1 MKTIHYVLS
10 EQCNLNCTYCGVD
23 KKNTHYMNFDS
34 FLIFYNDYL
43 KNETEEYNFDIF
55 GGEPFIHAATC
66 LNIIKFLNSE
76 EKCNSIRIT
85 TNGTIYNKYVESIIK
100 HSKTVI
106 TISHDGL
113 YHFDNRPGINPS
125 DYINNLKHIGND
137 LKSVNKVIKIH
148 SMLTGNMF
156 NNDVPD
162 NYMEREA
169 YFTNIMQDQIHYI
182 KSIFKMNG
190 VTGSIIIN
198 FEIVRDK
205 GSWNQKQAENFIKH
219 YKHYVEELLFDVY
232 KCCYFDFNEID
243 SLYTSYASALIESVL
258 NKDYQ
263 RPTCGVN
270 TGKHQTYFKNKM
282 IQCERF
288 ERYQPAQEYLYITS
302 KFDKLYNKCNNC
314 GVRKVCNRGC
324 IYETILNKQPID
336 EICYIIKESFKIVQE
351 SFKWHG
357 GLEVLKLFKG
367 DKIV

>member
-10 EQCNLNCTYCGVD
+10 EQCNLDCTYCGVD

-55 GGEPFIHAATC
+55 GGEPFIHSATC
-66 LNIIKFLNSE
+66 LNIIQFLSSE

-100 HSKTVI
+100 HPKTVI

-113 YHFDNRPGINPS
+113 YQWDNRKGMNPF
-125 DYINNLKHIGND
+125 DYKSNLTQISKD
-137 LKSVNKVIKIH
+137 LESVGKGVKIH

-156 NNDVPD
+156 NNDVTD
-162 NYMEREA
+162 TYMDRDEF
-169 YFTNIMQDQIHYI
+169 FTNVMQEQINYI
-182 KSIFKMNG
+182 KGIFKMYG
-190 VTGSIIIN
+190 VAGAIHIN

-205 GSWNQKQAENFIKH
+205 DSWTQLQSKNFIKH
-219 YKHYVEELLFDVY
+219 YKHYVSELIHKIY
-232 KCCYFDFNEID
+232 AGYHFDFSEID
-243 SLYTSYASALIESVL
+243 SLYTSYASALIESTL
-258 NKDYQ
+258 NTNYQ

-270 TGKHQTYFKNKM
+270 TGNHQTYFKNKM

-302 KFDKLYNKCNNC
+302 KFEKLYNKCNSC

-351 SFKWHG
+351 SFGWHG